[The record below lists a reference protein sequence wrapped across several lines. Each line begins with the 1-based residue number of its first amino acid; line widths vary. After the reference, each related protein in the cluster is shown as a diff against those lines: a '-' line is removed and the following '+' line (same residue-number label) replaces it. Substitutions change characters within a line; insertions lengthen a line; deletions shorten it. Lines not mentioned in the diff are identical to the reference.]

1 MNWRPGERTSL
12 NGYWEHQFFGSSYN
26 WQLTHRLPNIALAA
40 TFTRG
45 LSSFPQLALVI
56 PGGIT
61 VAQFL
66 DAAFTTRIPDPAQR
80 AAAVAQFLA
89 QTGLPSTLAS
99 PVNFYAQSISLQ
111 QTATLSAVWVGVRN
125 SLTFTLFNSQNE
137 AISGSGSA
145 LPPAFAFGS
154 DNTQTGG
161 GINYSH
167 SLSGLTNL
175 VASVTYSTTKPTN
188 TNSSVSN
195 LRSNNFNASVGI
207 STQFTPK
214 TTGAAG
220 VTYFVFQTPGA
231 DNFGT
236 QTTASLFASISHN
249 F

>member
-1 MNWRPGERTSL
+1 MT
-12 NGYWEHQFFGSSYN
+12 
-26 WQLTHRLPNIALAA
+26 A

-45 LSSFPQLALVI
+45 LSSFPQLALVL
-56 PGGIT
+56 PGGVT

-99 PVNFYAQSISLQ
+99 PVNFYAQSISLL
-111 QTATLSAVWVGVRN
+111 QTATLSAVWAGVRN
-125 SLTFTLFNSQNE
+125 SLAFTLFNSQSE
-137 AISGSGSA
+137 AISGTGAA
-145 LPPAFAFGS
+145 LPPAFAIGS

-161 GINYSH
+161 SINYSH

-175 VASVTYSTTKPTN
+175 IASVSYSTTKPNN
-188 TNSSVSN
+188 TNNSVGD
-195 LRSNNFNASVGI
+195 LRSNNFNASVSI

-214 TTGAAG
+214 TSGTAG
-220 VTYFVFQTPGA
+220 VTYFVFQTPGS
-231 DNFGT
+231 DNVGT
-236 QTTASLFASISHN
+236 QSTASLFATISHN